1 MNNYKSIVIIHAKD
15 NSTLF
20 LSKFKEEFDNIYYS
34 FSSDEKSI
42 QKAKELICDLEPKS
56 LIIYLGHGSSSGLY
70 IPDNTFD
77 YQKYFI
83 DTTQANFY
91 FDEHDIFLL
100 TCKSNEFIKKIYK
113 PNFSIGFGNIIS
125 SKEELDHHNKYS
137 EIKKILSVDE
147 IDLFNNIY
155 VKSSIKV
162 IKLLINEK
170 IQFIDLPKYLRFQF
184 NQEINK
190 ILLNKKNN
198 NRIELAKLLFELR
211 NKIVIKQN
219 LRS

>member
-1 MNNYKSIVIIHAKD
+1 MNNYKNVLILHATD

-20 LSKFKEEFDNIYYS
+20 LSKFKKEFSNIYYS

-42 QKAKELICDLEPKS
+42 QKAKELICDIEPKS

-70 IPDNTFD
+70 TPDNTFD
-77 YQKYFI
+77 YQNYFI
-83 DTTQANFY
+83 DATKANFY

-137 EIKKILSVDE
+137 DIEKTLSIDE
-147 IDLFNNIY
+147 INMFNDIY
-155 VKSSIKV
+155 IRASIKTL
-162 IKLLINEK
+162 KLLINEK
-170 IQFIDLPKYLRFQF
+170 IQFLDIPKYLRFQL
-184 NQEINK
+184 NKEINS
-190 ILLNKKNN
+190 ILLNKENKN
-198 NRIELAKLLFELR
+198 RLELAKLVFEFR
-211 NKIVIKQN
+211 NQIVIKQN
-219 LRS
+219 LRP